1 MSSRVVGRATYR
13 RSEVSE
19 AIPCGVGY
27 RFGVELR
34 VTATARD
41 GAGVARAPDGRVVFV
56 DGALAGE
63 TVVVELSHV
72 DKRWSRASVVQ
83 VVDAAPD
90 RVPVDCAHQIE
101 GCGGCDLLHVAK
113 SAQLRLKTSMVVDQ
127 LTRNGV
133 DAPVPAF
140 RSLEDDRG
148 RTTVRAAIH
157 NGRAGFR
164 AKSSHDVVVPD
175 NCDAIDPL
183 AEEILIDG
191 RFPHASEITIR
202 VGSRTGE
209 RLVVVEG
216 STVDMSVP
224 DDVRTITSAELAD
237 GRRAWIHEEV
247 AGRVWRVSARSFFQ
261 NRPAGAD
268 ALVEEVTE
276 MADLLCPDG
285 AMVDAYSGVGLFAG
299 TVGLGRPVIAVERS
313 RDSTADA
320 RVNLRDTGAKVMR
333 AGVEKWRPS
342 PASLVVADPAREG
355 LGKPGVRSLSR
366 CRPEVLILVSCSPS
380 SFAKDSK
387 LLEGEGF
394 ALDRWTVID
403 LFPRTSHV
411 ETVAAYLA
419 V

>member
-1 MSSRVVGRATYR
+1 
-13 RSEVSE
+13 
-19 AIPCGVGY
+19 
-27 RFGVELR
+27 
-34 VTATARD
+34 
-41 GAGVARAPDGRVVFV
+41 VARGPDGRVVFI

-72 DKRWSRASVVQ
+72 DKRWSRASVVH
-83 VVDAAPD
+83 VVEAAPD

-127 LTRNGV
+127 LTREGV
-133 DAPVPAF
+133 DASAPAL
-140 RSLEDDRG
+140 RSLDNDTG
-148 RTTVRAAIH
+148 RTTVRAAVH
-157 NGRAGFR
+157 DGRAGFR
-164 AKSSHDVVVPD
+164 VRSSHDVVVPD

-216 STVDMSVP
+216 STVDISLP
-224 DDVRTITSAELAD
+224 DDVRLISSTDLAN
-237 GRRAWIHEEV
+237 GRRAWIHEEA
-247 AGRVWRVSARSFFQ
+247 AGRTWRVSARSFFQ

-276 MADLLCPDG
+276 MANLFCPEG
-285 AMVDAYSGVGLFAG
+285 SMIDAYSGVGLFAG
-299 TVGLGRPVIAVERS
+299 TVGLDRQVIAVERS
-313 RDSTADA
+313 QDSTADA
-320 RVNLRDTGAKVMR
+320 RVNLRGTGAKVMR
-333 AGVEKWRPS
+333 VGVEKWRPS
-342 PASLVVADPAREG
+342 SASLVVADPAREG
-355 LGKPGVRSLSR
+355 LGKAGVRTLSQ
-366 CRPEVLILVSCSPS
+366 CRPDVLILVSCSPS

-387 LLEGEGF
+387 HLESAGF
-394 ALDRWTVID
+394 VLDRWTVVD

-411 ETVAAYLA
+411 ETVAAYLPA
-419 V
+419 